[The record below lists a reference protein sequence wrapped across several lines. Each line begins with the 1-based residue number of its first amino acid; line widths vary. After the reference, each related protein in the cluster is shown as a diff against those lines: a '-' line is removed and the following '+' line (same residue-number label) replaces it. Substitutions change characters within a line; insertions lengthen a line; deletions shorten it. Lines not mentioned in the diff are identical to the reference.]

1 MWANF
6 PVVGG
11 FNKERTAA
19 FDAQDTVN
27 WYVILDKLGK
37 KPEALMGT
45 PGLQA
50 ETTLNTGNVVGRQ
63 LYTYRQNLYAVVGS
77 GVYKLNNNL
86 AITHL
91 GNIGTSTGFVRI
103 VANNAG
109 QILIVDGQDGY
120 LYDTVGGSFAAITAP
135 GFPSKPID
143 AAYFEGYFVVCEGES
158 NQVFYSGLNNGNVWD
173 PLNFFQI
180 NTGPGYLVG
189 VGVVHGRAFFFKTST
204 CEGWYNQGVNPDLPF
219 APDKNLIFDTGCLAA
234 WTIQYDY
241 GFLFW
246 LSKDSSGVS
255 SIFMSDGVNTK
266 PISTPAVDNK
276 IRGFENPSDVQSY
289 IYKDDGHLF
298 YYSSW
303 TQDDAT
309 FVADITTKEW
319 HRMEMQPHKPI
330 VGNPLSGKVRHLSSA
345 HAYFN
350 DQHYVLS
357 YKSRTLYSMSLDYGT
372 NDGEPIRR
380 ERVIRHFIQDNY
392 CKIQVNALRADFRY
406 GIGNESGV
414 YESPQ
419 AYLSI
424 SYNGGLSFIDELPAP
439 LGKIGQYNAQT
450 IWRQLGI
457 HDDFVCKI
465 AVYAG
470 VKPIFMLGGAID
482 AVTLK
487 Q

>member
-143 AAYFEGYFVVCEGES
+143 AAYFEGYFVRVRAIK
-158 NQVFYSGLNNGNVWD
+158 
-173 PLNFFQI
+173 FFI
-180 NTGPGYLVG
+180 
-189 VGVVHGRAFFFKTST
+189 
-204 CEGWYNQGVNPDLPF
+204 
-219 APDKNLIFDTGCLAA
+219 
-234 WTIQYDY
+234 
-241 GFLFW
+241 
-246 LSKDSSGVS
+246 
-255 SIFMSDGVNTK
+255 
-266 PISTPAVDNK
+266 
-276 IRGFENPSDVQSY
+276 
-289 IYKDDGHLF
+289 
-298 YYSSW
+298 
-303 TQDDAT
+303 
-309 FVADITTKEW
+309 AD
-319 HRMEMQPHKPI
+319 
-330 VGNPLSGKVRHLSSA
+330 
-345 HAYFN
+345 
-350 DQHYVLS
+350 
-357 YKSRTLYSMSLDYGT
+357 
-372 NDGEPIRR
+372 
-380 ERVIRHFIQDNY
+380 
-392 CKIQVNALRADFRY
+392 
-406 GIGNESGV
+406 
-414 YESPQ
+414 
-419 AYLSI
+419 
-424 SYNGGLSFIDELPAP
+424 
-439 LGKIGQYNAQT
+439 
-450 IWRQLGI
+450 
-457 HDDFVCKI
+457 
-465 AVYAG
+465 
-470 VKPIFMLGGAID
+470 
-482 AVTLK
+482 
-487 Q
+487 